1 MIWAILKATSNFPV
15 VYSMKSMQTYV
26 VQHIFWERGEGVR
39 IYTYVS
45 LLISY
50 EENIHPCLF
59 AMCTCAISKI
69 SCTEEDDWAKPDS
82 YQTVLVFYISFN
94 TMCILVIYLDWRFD
108 SMTISYIDVF
118 LHYLSTIHLDAMLEL
133 VVSVEV

>member
-45 LLISY
+45 LLIIY

-69 SCTEEDDWAKPDS
+69 SCTEEDD
-82 YQTVLVFYISFN
+82 
-94 TMCILVIYLDWRFD
+94 
-108 SMTISYIDVF
+108 
-118 LHYLSTIHLDAMLEL
+118 
-133 VVSVEV
+133 